1 MNLRPS
7 GYEPD
12 ELPDC
17 STPHLKSVTIPGLA
31 PERNAHLSPK
41 KRAQRESGAT
51 IQAEQM
57 PMTAACAR
65 IPRLAVSPGLPL

>member
-17 STPHLKSVTIPGLA
+17 STPHLKLVIIPGLVS
-31 PERNAHLSPK
+31 ERKPHFGPRVK
-41 KRAQRESGAT
+41 GGAR
-51 IQAEQM
+51 IRSNNRGEQM
-57 PMTAACAR
+57 PVTAACAR
-65 IPRLAVSPGLPL
+65 IPRLAVSRGPPL